1 MLYSHKEILY
11 SIDNKSSRATYSNM
25 NESQK
30 YNFEMKKPNTNSK
43 NYMISFM

>member
-11 SIDNKSSRATYSNM
+11 SIDNKFSRAIYGNM

-30 YNFEMKKPNTNSK
+30 YNFEIKKPNTNSK
-43 NYMISFM
+43 NYMILFM